1 MGTGILLMDDTDIC
15 LCGHTRSA
23 HDGYVEVCM
32 ECADVSVEW
41 FFHGFNNL
49 GDNEL
54 KTWEFPP
61 RD

>member
-1 MGTGILLMDDTDIC
+1 MDDTDIC